1 MNIYPF
7 ILKDVT
13 GSTFPNLDRKT
24 LEEFRV
30 IIGSSEF
37 LQNFESKFQP
47 LNETIKLLHTEIV
60 KIEELKVLLL
70 AKMTRVEN

>member
-13 GSTFPNLDRKT
+13 GSTFSNLDRKT

-30 IIGSSEF
+30 IIGSNEF